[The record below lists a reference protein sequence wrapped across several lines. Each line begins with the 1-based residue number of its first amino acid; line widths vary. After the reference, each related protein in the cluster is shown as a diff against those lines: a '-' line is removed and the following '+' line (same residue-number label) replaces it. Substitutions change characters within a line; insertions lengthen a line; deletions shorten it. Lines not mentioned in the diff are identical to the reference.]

1 MSVKPTWV
9 TSPTPAGRVY
19 VAGNGDD
26 TIYEV
31 DLGSWEVE
39 RRFTTGRGPYNL
51 DATPDG
57 SRLLATYK
65 GGAEVGFWDLEQG
78 VEIARVATTRKVPH
92 AVVVTP
98 DGRFAFVTVEGI
110 GGEPG
115 GVEVY
120 DVPAAERIA
129 ALDVGK
135 QAGGIALWDPVRN
148 P

>member
-1 MSVKPTWV
+1 
-9 TSPTPAGRVY
+9 
-19 VAGNGDD
+19 
-26 TIYEV
+26 
-31 DLGSWEVE
+31 
-39 RRFTTGRGPYNL
+39 
-51 DATPDG
+51 
-57 SRLLATYK
+57 
-65 GGAEVGFWDLEQG
+65 
-78 VEIARVATTRKVPH
+78 VPH

-120 DVPAAERIA
+120 DVAGAERIA
-129 ALDVGK
+129 VLDVGK